1 VLAKLRVEP
10 GSQANLAGRDPADRL
25 GLESKEAA
33 EPIRQELVGRLSE
46 LQTRLWA
53 EGTRSVLLV
62 LQGLDTSGKDGTI
75 RHVFTGVNPQGTTVA
90 AFKAPDGGEL
100 AHDYLWRVHAVCPR
114 RGQIGVFN
122 RSHYEDIVTVGVL
135 GLAPEEVWKRRYE
148 HVREFERMLVDEGTT
163 VLKVF
168 LHLSRE
174 EQRERFEER
183 LADPEKRWKFRVE
196 DLETRARW
204 DEFAEAYDEA
214 ITRTSTEWAPW
225 YVVPADRK
233 WVRNVA
239 VARLLVHTLE
249 ELDPQFPEP
258 SEDLAGIRIE

>member
-1 VLAKLRVEP
+1 
-10 GSQANLAGRDPADRL
+10 
-25 GLESKEAA
+25 
-33 EPIRQELVGRLSE
+33 
-46 LQTRLWA
+46 
-53 EGTRSVLLV
+53 VLLV

-90 AFKAPDGGEL
+90 AFKAPAGEEL

-135 GLAPEEVWKRRYE
+135 GLAPEEVWKRRYD

-168 LHLSRE
+168 LNLSRE

-204 DEFAEAYDEA
+204 DELAEAYDEA

-239 VARLLVHTLE
+239 VARLLVHALE

-258 SEDLAGIRIE
+258 AEDLAGIRID